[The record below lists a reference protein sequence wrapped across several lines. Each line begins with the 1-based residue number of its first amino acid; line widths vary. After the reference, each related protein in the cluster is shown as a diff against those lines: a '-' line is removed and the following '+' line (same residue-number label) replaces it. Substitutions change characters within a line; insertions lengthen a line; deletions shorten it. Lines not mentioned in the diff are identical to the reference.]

1 MTIFVVNKINLLLS
15 FTGVKFI
22 ASLGKRKITQ
32 ISFVF
37 GKFPMKKYYE
47 ELKIYLEGK
56 CSPILLLK
64 KHKKVFLSRRE
75 ENINYS
81 LMPSRPKLLN
91 YNRLLKF
98 VITPI
103 ITTSYLVLKK
113 KKKYRTFWGTLH
125 ISAKINHWLLSLQKT
140 RYIQIYSLKSLL
152 SRKILKHVVNLSRQ
166 LNCIYLFFI
175 HWKRHL
181 RIRELF
187 TYIAK

>member
-1 MTIFVVNKINLLLS
+1 MFSYIAFKKTQKGVLVQTWRKYKLQSYAKPSQTFKLQSSFKICHNS
-15 FTGVKFI
+15 
-22 ASLGKRKITQ
+22 
-32 ISFVF
+32 
-37 GKFPMKKYYE
+37 YHHN
-47 ELKIYLEGK
+47 
-56 CSPILLLK
+56 ILLG
-64 KHKKVFLSRRE
+64 
-75 ENINYS
+75 I
-81 LMPSRPKLLN
+81 
-91 YNRLLKF
+91 
-98 VITPI
+98 
-103 ITTSYLVLKK
+103 KK